1 MLNKKAASP
10 LWIGATEE
18 TAAAAAAAKF
28 FDGKLLPRGVPAAAA
43 HFFYAIKTT
52 PSIGEGRR
60 RPFGLYVNIT
70 TFTTHIA
77 SLL

>member
-10 LWIGATEE
+10 LWIGATE
-18 TAAAAAAAKF
+18 TAAAAAAKF

-70 TFTTHIA
+70 TFTTHKT